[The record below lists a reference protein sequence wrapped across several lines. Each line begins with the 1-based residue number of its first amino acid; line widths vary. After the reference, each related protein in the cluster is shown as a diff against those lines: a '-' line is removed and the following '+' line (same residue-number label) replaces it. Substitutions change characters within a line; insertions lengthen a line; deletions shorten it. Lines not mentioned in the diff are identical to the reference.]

1 MRNFILL
8 IFLFS
13 FLNLFSQGADPEIE
27 IINFNSS
34 VSYASGSSVSIHFNP
49 SGVFDFVNAAALD
62 DDLNNSFVLELSG
75 PGGDFNNPIVLN
87 TANDFYT
94 SLING
99 VLPEDMVPGEY
110 KLRIRSTQPEL
121 IEETEFFTVNNSTI
135 NSTPSLS

>member
-49 SGVFDFVNAAALD
+49 SGVFDFVNAADLD
-62 DDLNNSFVLELSG
+62 DDLNNSFILDIQIAQVSLTPFYLHTCLSR
-75 PGGDFNNPIVLN
+75 
-87 TANDFYT
+87 A
-94 SLING
+94 
-99 VLPEDMVPGEY
+99 
-110 KLRIRSTQPEL
+110 
-121 IEETEFFTVNNSTI
+121 
-135 NSTPSLS
+135 